1 MGFEETFKTNQMG
14 AVESLVFSD
23 RVIQENDEQ
32 KIMDFLNDAESKGVK
47 IYSVD
52 SSTDIGL
59 RVTGLGGIV
68 SLLRYAIET

>member
-1 MGFEETFKTNQMG
+1 MFFTSSFAIVETDFLLG
-14 AVESLVFSD
+14 YVEM
-23 RVIQENDEQ
+23 I
-32 KIMDFLNDAESKGVK
+32 IMDFLNDAEDKGVK

-68 SLLRYAIET
+68 SLLRYTVES